1 MPKREPFTT
10 PCALRRPDAALH
22 VGVSPAHFDNLVKPG
37 HMPSLRLLGGVKVWS
52 RRELERCI
60 DGAPPLDDG
69 ATAPH
74 GSLSDLE

>member
-1 MPKREPFTT
+1 
-10 PCALRRPDAALH
+10 
-22 VGVSPAHFDNLVKPG
+22 
-37 HMPSLRLLGGVKVWS
+37 MPSLRLLGGVKVWS